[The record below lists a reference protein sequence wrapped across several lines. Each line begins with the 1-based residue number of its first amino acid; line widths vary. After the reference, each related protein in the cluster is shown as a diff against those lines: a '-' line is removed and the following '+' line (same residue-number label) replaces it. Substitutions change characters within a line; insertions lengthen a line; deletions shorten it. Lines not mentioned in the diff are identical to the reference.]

1 MSGASTASQESSAAP
16 DSKFEQH
23 KEYPPLLQ
31 QSQSLPQQTDR
42 LLPNEFYPVAEH
54 AALGHIHEYNH
65 AQGFQIDPRLHG
77 LNNQRPLV
85 AYNEGQQNGFHAAS
99 NAESNIDFRSA
110 GREASNSVPPG
121 GPAGTDV
128 EKTEKKGGYSN
139 AANEKELRGLLE
151 KSEGRTLDSIVRD
164 VRNAERSQKS
174 EKAKQLFAMRWYVCE
189 LSSRQQ
195 MLINARLRE
204 FCIQDKESVPRSRV
218 YTYYAQRCG
227 TDRIDI
233 LNAAS
238 FGKLVRIIFPGI
250 ATRRLG
256 GRGESKYHYVNLTLR
271 EDPEAALARPQSAQN
286 AIAFG
291 ERTGS
296 LEPEP
301 YFKWVI

>member
-1 MSGASTASQESSAAP
+1 M
-16 DSKFEQH
+16 
-23 KEYPPLLQ
+23 
-31 QSQSLPQQTDR
+31 
-42 LLPNEFYPVAEH
+42 
-54 AALGHIHEYNH
+54 
-65 AQGFQIDPRLHG
+65 
-77 LNNQRPLV
+77 
-85 AYNEGQQNGFHAAS
+85 
-99 NAESNIDFRSA
+99 
-110 GREASNSVPPG
+110 
-121 GPAGTDV
+121 
-128 EKTEKKGGYSN
+128 
-139 AANEKELRGLLE
+139 
-151 KSEGRTLDSIVRD
+151 
-164 VRNAERSQKS
+164 
-174 EKAKQLFAMRWYVCE
+174 
-189 LSSRQQ
+189 
-195 MLINARLRE
+195 NARLRE

-301 YFKWVI
+301 YFK

>member
-1 MSGASTASQESSAAP
+1 MQRKRSRPQSKVVIASVVARRSISGASTASQESSAAP

-189 LSSRQQ
+189 S
-195 MLINARLRE
+195 LI
-204 FCIQDKESVPRSRV
+204 S
-218 YTYYAQRCG
+218 
-227 TDRIDI
+227 
-233 LNAAS
+233 AAD
-238 FGKLVRIIFPGI
+238 VD
-250 ATRRLG
+250 
-256 GRGESKYHYVNLTLR
+256 EC
-271 EDPEAALARPQSAQN
+271 
-286 AIAFG
+286 
-291 ERTGS
+291 
-296 LEPEP
+296 
-301 YFKWVI
+301 